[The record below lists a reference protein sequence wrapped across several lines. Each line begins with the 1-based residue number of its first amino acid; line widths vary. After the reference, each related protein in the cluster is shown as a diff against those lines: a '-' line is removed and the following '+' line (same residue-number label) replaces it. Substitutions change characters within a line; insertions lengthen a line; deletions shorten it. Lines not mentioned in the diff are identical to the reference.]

1 MRLWLKFDSSN
12 PATNSAGPPNT
23 IRIHGRPGRMPHE
36 RGIYKNWGAFFDFGD
51 CLEITGGLDHKG
63 NRDPDQPHLEWSIV
77 FWTILPSE
85 YPIMSKTNHTR
96 TLV

>member
-1 MRLWLKFDSSN
+1 MIQQPDDMRLWLKFDSSN

-63 NRDPDQPHLEWSIV
+63 NRDPEQP
-77 FWTILPSE
+77 
-85 YPIMSKTNHTR
+85 
-96 TLV
+96 